1 MKYRLTKIYTRS
13 GDKGMTGLAGGIR
26 VRKDSARVE
35 AYGNTDELN
44 AIIGLTRAYL
54 AKEKAP
60 AAVKKQL
67 DDFLERVQHELFNIG
82 GDLARPVKAGEGR
95 KPMIT
100 EEHVKDLER
109 QIDLWQKDLKP
120 LKEFILRGGGV
131 IPSWLHFACT
141 VARRAERVL
150 VTLINEEEVDT
161 AILKYLNRL
170 NDALFVLARWTALKL
185 GEKEILWEWNTLKK

>member
-13 GDKGMTGLAGGIR
+13 GDQGMTGLAGGIR
-26 VRKDSARVE
+26 VRKDSLRVE

-54 AKEKAP
+54 EREKVKPAVRKELDGFL
-60 AAVKKQL
+60 KK
-67 DDFLERVQHELFNIG
+67 VQHELFNIG
-82 GDLARPVKAGEGR
+82 GDLARPIRKGEKR
-95 KPMIT
+95 NSMIT
-100 EEHVKDLER
+100 DRHVKDLEAR
-109 QIDLWQKDLKP
+109 IDAWQKELKP

-131 IPSWLHFACT
+131 ISSWLHFACT

-150 VTLINEEEVDT
+150 VSLINEEDVDP
-161 AILKYLNRL
+161 ANLKYLNRL

-185 GEKEILWEWNTLKK
+185 GEKEVLWEWNTLRK